1 MLRIVPVNKSLL
13 CPISTGLQF
22 HHFNSISL
30 SPESLLNNYIWE
42 ITFLSVTV
50 NCPCYCS
57 FEVLALVWNSGP
69 LTPTSKRSFCRKP
82 MGAHCH
88 LMVNYRRSTSALLQY
103 TLQPWRIKKL
113 QVWNQIANK
122 VLHFANS
129 TCSCWDCGTVIY
141 ITQNNKNV
149 WHIINVVI
157 SQQLAVSLT
166 NLNNVF

>member
-1 MLRIVPVNKSLL
+1 MTTDLHKDEYNSYVCMLRIVPVNKSLL

-30 SPESLLNNYIWE
+30 SSESLLNNYIWE

-113 QVWNQIANK
+113 QVWNQIAK
-122 VLHFANS
+122 CFTLPIPPVLAETVELSS
-129 TCSCWDCGTVIY
+129 T
-141 ITQNNKNV
+141 
-149 WHIINVVI
+149 
-157 SQQLAVSLT
+157 
-166 NLNNVF
+166 

>member
-1 MLRIVPVNKSLL
+1 MTTDLHKDEYNSYVCMLRIVPVNKSLL

-30 SPESLLNNYIWE
+30 SSESLLNNYIWE

-69 LTPTSKRSFCRKP
+69 LTSTSKRSFCRKP

-113 QVWNQIANK
+113 QVWNQIAK
-122 VLHFANS
+122 CFTLPIPPVLVETVELSS
-129 TCSCWDCGTVIY
+129 T
-141 ITQNNKNV
+141 
-149 WHIINVVI
+149 
-157 SQQLAVSLT
+157 
-166 NLNNVF
+166 